1 MDDML
6 TERITLDLDED
17 VLEVANEQAEK
28 TGEPIGK
35 SISRKARHGC
45 FALRGP
51 ISCPDEFKPFF
62 RSEPLE
68 RIITTSFVKR
78 LEEEADM
85 EYFQAVFD
93 QDEVE
98 RSVSGTTNHS

>member
-1 MDDML
+1 MGDML

-28 TGEPIGK
+28 TGEPLGK
-35 SISRKARHGC
+35 IISRMARHGV

-51 ISCPDEFKPFF
+51 IVYPDGFKPYF

-68 RIITTSFVKR
+68 RIVTTNFVKR

-85 EYFQAVFD
+85 EYFQTVLD
-93 QDEVE
+93 QDDGDDSLSKLHEQ
-98 RSVSGTTNHS
+98 